1 MRRAGNGRTLEFGSL
16 SEEVNGSA
24 RSPLTP
30 RGNPDPNIP
39 EKGVAQKQN
48 TAQAG
53 GSPRLHRRSLCPSSR
68 TAILRAVMTVC
79 AVFAVLACPPV
90 IRADPRLAWIPEP
103 DPDSKPISF
112 EELRVLEASP
122 PSGQSLL
129 ALGPYL
135 EVLEDK
141 TRTLD
146 EIGQV
151 AGSTAFRPVLD
162 TSFNLGMADSAWWFR
177 FTLRLD
183 PGQDWYFDPDWAYVR
198 TLDFFSPLQRPGPDG
213 SLWQHTSHRFGTTSA
228 GRLIPLIADGQS
240 HTYYFRVFS
249 ERVTFVRPSACERN
263 RCLSE
268 NSLRSLAF
276 GAFFA
281 VLLAMIVYNF
291 VIFLYLR
298 DRSYLW
304 FVVFHAAL
312 LGYFSNKMW
321 TPFFSYEGQALV
333 AATSINI
340 CAVSMCLFLRDYLET
355 RRDHPVWDRVL
366 LAWAFPTG
374 ALVVLGPLLPSS
386 HMHTMFNLVFNV
398 TVFLMGFGVSLSSCF
413 KGRWPGCILLM
424 AWSLVSVLF
433 FIFAATVVGWTSLG
447 YSMGFNL
454 ALAVEAVLMSLP
466 LAYRIRQLKLER
478 EASSLAAR
486 TKSLFLARMSHEI
499 RTPMTAIMG
508 FTDIALNSSSLG
520 QVRQCLAKVKTSS
533 AHLLGLINE
542 ILDLAKIEAGKL
554 DVERKSFDLP
564 CLVREVCE
572 IVAPTAR
579 RNGNELLLDLDADM
593 PVRVLGDPM
602 RLRQILVNLAGNAV
616 KFTVNGEVW
625 IRAGLV
631 PAAQGDASVRR
642 RFRFEVADSGPGIPA
657 ALRPR
662 LFEPFEQGGGDT
674 ASRYGGTGLGLN
686 ISSRLVGL
694 LGGVIGVWSEEG
706 RGSTFRVD
714 LDLALDGNPVPVR
727 PELPA
732 ELQGLAVLVADDNPA
747 ARGNLALA
755 LAGLG
760 FACEA
765 VGSGL
770 HAVAAVQRAP
780 GRFSLAILDWDMPG
794 LDGPQT
800 IERLRASGLPQD
812 VPVLLAAL
820 PSHEDPRGRGLADIG
835 AAGFVVKPVTAD
847 GVLDAVM
854 AAMGRCSDWVGREAP
869 EEREAFPGRTIKGLR
884 VLLVDDNQFN
894 QEVARAI
901 LDEVEA
907 DTQVAC
913 NGLEALQR
921 LEETEGAYDVVLMD
935 MTMPV
940 MDGLEASRRI
950 RAMEKYR
957 RLPIIAMTA
966 NAMKGDREACIAAG
980 MNDHLAKPIDTREL
994 FCVLEKWVGGA
1005 QGNHADA
1012 AVLGV

>member
-1 MRRAGNGRTLEFGSL
+1 MA
-16 SEEVNGSA
+16 
-24 RSPLTP
+24 
-30 RGNPDPNIP
+30 
-39 EKGVAQKQN
+39 
-48 TAQAG
+48 
-53 GSPRLHRRSLCPSSR
+53 LC
-68 TAILRAVMTVC
+68 AALV
-79 AVFAVLACPPV
+79 VLACPSMT
-90 IRADPRLAWIPEP
+90 RAAPRVAWIAESEP
-103 DPDSKPISF
+103 DPPPPVSG
-112 EELRVLEASP
+112 ELRVLEASP
-122 PSGQSLL
+122 PPGQSLL

-135 EVLEDK
+135 EVLEDG
-141 TRTLD
+141 THTLK

-151 AGSTAFRPVLD
+151 AGSPAFRPVLD
-162 TSFNLGMADSAWWFR
+162 TSFNLGMADSVWWFR

-183 PGQDWYFDPDWAYVR
+183 PGTDWYFDPDWAYVR
-198 TLDFFSPLQRPGPDG
+198 TLDFFSPQPRPGPDG
-213 SLWQHTSHRFGTTSA
+213 SLWQRTSHRFGSTGE

-249 ERVTFVRPSACERN
+249 ERVTFVRPSLCERN

-268 NSLRSLAF
+268 NNLRSLAF
-276 GAFFA
+276 GAFVA

-291 VIFLYLR
+291 VIFIYLR

-304 FVVFHAAL
+304 FVVFHVAL

-340 CAVSMCLFLRDYLET
+340 CAMAMCLFLRDFLET
-355 RRDHPVWDRVL
+355 RRDHPVWDKVL

-454 ALAVEAVLMSLP
+454 ALAAEAVLMSLP

-478 EASSLAAR
+478 EASALAAR

-508 FTDIALNSSSLG
+508 FTDIALNASSLG
-520 QVRQCLAKVKTSS
+520 QVRQCLAKVKTSA

-593 PVRVLGDPM
+593 PVQVLGDPM

-631 PAAQGDASVRR
+631 PGIQGDVSGGR
-642 RFRFEVADSGPGIPA
+642 RFRFEVADTGPGIPA
-657 ALRPR
+657 ALKPR

-674 ASRYGGTGLGLN
+674 ASRFGGTGLGLN

-694 LGGVIGVWSEEG
+694 LGGVIGVSSEEG
-706 RGSTFRVD
+706 LGSTFRVE
-714 LDLALDGNPVPVR
+714 LDLGLDGKPVSAR
-727 PELPA
+727 PELPK
-732 ELQGLAVLVADDNPA
+732 EMQGLAVLVADDNPA

-765 VGSGL
+765 VESGL
-770 HAVAAVQRAP
+770 QAVAAVQRNP
-780 GRFSLAILDWDMPG
+780 DRFSLVILDWDMPG

-800 IERLRASGLPQD
+800 MERLRAAGLPQD

-820 PSHEDPRGRGLADIG
+820 PSHEDPQGREPADIG

-847 GVLDAVM
+847 GVLDAIM
-854 AAMGRCSDWVGREAP
+854 AAMGRCRDRDDREAP
-869 EEREAFPGRTIKGLR
+869 EERDALPGSVIRGLR

-921 LEETEGAYDVVLMD
+921 LEEAEEAYDVVLMD

-950 RAMEKYR
+950 RAMDR
-957 RLPIIAMTA
+957 FRQLPIIAMTA

-994 FCVLEKWVGGA
+994 FGVLEKWVGGA
-1005 QGNHADA
+1005 QGRHTDGPAF
-1012 AVLGV
+1012 GV